1 MSFLAT
7 AKVHKFCVSLPH
19 GKLIDL
25 MGVINVKKTENQR
38 NVEIIMP
45 ICFFNYA

>member
-1 MSFLAT
+1 MYKKRFVILAA
-7 AKVHKFCVSLPH
+7 AKVRKICVSLPI

-25 MGVINVKKTENQR
+25 VGFINVKKTENQE

-45 ICFFNYA
+45 I

>member
-1 MSFLAT
+1 LLFLAT
-7 AKVHKFCVSLPH
+7 AKVRKFCVSLPI

-25 MGVINVKKTENQR
+25 VGFINVKKTENQE

-45 ICFFNYA
+45 I